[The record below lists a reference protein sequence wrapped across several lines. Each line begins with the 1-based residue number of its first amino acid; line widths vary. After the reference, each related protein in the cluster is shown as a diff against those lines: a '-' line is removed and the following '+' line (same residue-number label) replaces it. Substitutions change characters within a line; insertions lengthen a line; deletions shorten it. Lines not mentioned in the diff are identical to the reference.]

1 VNNQLDIFAVRD
13 GYVDLFDYFDAPD
26 TDADGLRYYQR
37 EAYLANLAAWEGGAN
52 SVLNVMAT
60 GLGKTTLFCAH
71 AKHWP
76 GNVLIL
82 AHRDELVTQAA
93 ERLRSMVT
101 GRVDIEKAE
110 EKCLPKTRLV
120 VGSVQSVC
128 TKKRL
133 ERLGKNRFDLIIID
147 EGHHALSPSYR
158 SILDYFDCKKLLVTA
173 TPDRGDEKALGQ
185 VVDQVGYVFDIA
197 QGIDAGYLV
206 PVRGESVRVDTID
219 LSAVESS
226 HGELVEAA
234 LDNAMVRAVEGIV
247 HETMRLHPSKR
258 AIAFFPGVKS
268 AEYAAEK
275 FNAVAPGSTCF
286 ISGTTP
292 EDERKY
298 LVHAFKTG
306 KFTRL
311 CNCDIATEGF
321 DAPATEMVIMASPTL
336 SRAKYCQRAGRGTR
350 VLPGVVDSIHGRD
363 NAGLR
368 RAAIAGSRKP
378 SLLLLDFV
386 GDPGRHSLMGPV
398 DVLSGDYTEEEVA
411 LAKKKAKDSP
421 EADQRAMLDNARAE
435 LLAIAKAVKTVAAKS
450 KVSGFDPFGCI
461 GTERPQGSSRFG
473 DDDRL
478 ASQKQRDTV
487 VKFCGNAM
495 TVEAV
500 NKLTAKEAT
509 RLIGALIDRSRKG
522 LASMAQM
529 KRLAGYGLT
538 DTNITRDRA
547 RQCMDY
553 LASECNWGKSSKVD
567 PVRLNHLAYGER
579 QPGED

>member
-1 VNNQLDIFAVRD
+1 MDIFSVRD
-13 GYVDLFDYFDAPD
+13 GEVDLFDYFPSADA
-26 TDADGLRYYQR
+26 DADGLRYYQR
-37 EAYLANLAAWEGGAN
+37 EAYDSNLRAWDGGAT
-52 SVLNVMAT
+52 SVLNVLAT

-93 ERLRSMVT
+93 ERLSSMV
-101 GRVDIEKAE
+101 RERIDIEKAE

-120 VGSVQSVC
+120 VGSVQSV
-128 TKKRL
+128 TSKGRL

-158 SILDYFDCKKLLVTA
+158 RILDFFDCKKLLVTA

-185 VVDQVGYVFDIA
+185 VVDEVGFVFDIA

-206 PVRGESVRVDTID
+206 PVRGESVRVDTLD
-219 LSAVESS
+219 LSAVEAK
-226 HGELVEAA
+226 HGELVKAA

-247 HETMRLHPSKR
+247 YETMRLHPHKR

-306 KFTRL
+306 RFTRL

-350 VLPGVVDSIHGRD
+350 VLPGIVDSIIGKD

-368 RAAIAGSRKP
+368 RAAIASSAKP
-378 SLLLLDFV
+378 HLLLLDFV

-398 DVLSGDYTEEEVA
+398 DVLSGDYSEDEVA

-421 EADQRAMLDNARAE
+421 EADQRALLEQARNE

-450 KVSGFDPFGCI
+450 RVSGFDPFGCI
-461 GTERPQGSSRFG
+461 GAERPKGNNRFG

-478 ASQKQRDTV
+478 ASPKQRETIA
-487 VKFCGNAM
+487 KFVGSSM
-495 TVEAV
+495 TVEAIH
-500 NKLTAKEAT
+500 KLTAREAGVM
-509 RLIGALIDRSRKG
+509 IGTLIDRSRKG

-529 KRLAGYGLT
+529 KRLAGFGLT
-538 DTNITRDRA
+538 DTNITRGRA
-547 RQCMDY
+547 SQCMDY
-553 LASECNWGKSSKVD
+553 LANECNWGKLRPVD
-567 PVRLNHLAYGER
+567 PVHLNRLAYGER